1 MGLDTS
7 HNAFHG
13 AYSSF
18 MRFRMQLLELVNG
31 SDISEFEGYGLDATK
46 PVSTLNDGGLEI
58 LFNHSDCDGEISPED
73 CKKLAESLDAYIPK
87 MDTESELYSRSVQFR
102 DGCLLAHSLNET
114 LDFH

>member
-1 MGLDTS
+1 MGLDTT

-31 SDISEFEGYGLDATK
+31 SDIRDLEGYDEKAKT
-46 PVSTLNDGGLEI
+46 PVSSLKDEGLEI
-58 LFNHSDCDGEISPED
+58 FFNHSDCDGDISPED
-73 CKKLAESLDAYIPK
+73 CKKVADSLDFYIPK
-87 MDTESELYSRSVQFR
+87 MDVESELYRRSVQFR
-102 DGCLLAHSLNET
+102 DGCLLAHSLNEV